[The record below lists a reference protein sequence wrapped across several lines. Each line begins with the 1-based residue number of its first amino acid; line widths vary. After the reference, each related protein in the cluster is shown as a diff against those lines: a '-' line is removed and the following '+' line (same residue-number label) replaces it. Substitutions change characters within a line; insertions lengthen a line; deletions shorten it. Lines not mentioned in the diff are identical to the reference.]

1 MGNQLAGVSTELNCI
16 ADLQEGL
23 VQKSE
28 LGGGKGRLL
37 KGLHCDSKDGECVVK
52 VYIRRDQSENNEL
65 DKAHRQLKAVEAK
78 LATHTQRVTASGKR
92 VTNVCGYSRIQESD
106 KAGWLTRHY
115 FYQSLYERI
124 VTRPFMPNVA
134 KRWCAFQLLKAVE
147 ELHTAGVGHGDLKAE
162 NVMISSLGWLYLVD
176 IAPFKPTYIK
186 HDNPADFSFYF
197 DTTEQHHCYLA
208 PERFYDPKEGTP
220 DFEAPVTEKMDLF
233 AAGCIIAQLFLDGD
247 VLFNLPDLLAYRKGT
262 LDPFQLLDARI
273 EDLEM
278 KQLLRHILQ
287 MDPNKRFTANEY
299 IKHWTPKVFSHFF
312 EMFFTNIIGC
322 GLINCNPDERMYIL
336 YSRFDDIVDA
346 IRRTRPGSAVAKAD
360 PGSDCAERLEQDV
373 QDGLTLLAQI
383 LTASIRHCKLS
394 ESKVLGLR
402 VVHRMAEYVTDDT
415 RLQWLLPHTV
425 AMLSDAGPLVRAK
438 AVQTIAFVVSRVQSF
453 PPSEAALFEEY
464 IMPALGRIPRD
475 ASEHVRTMY
484 AATLPQ
490 IAFHAWRFLETRQ
503 CINRSSHTT
512 SVDGIAAKGG
522 YDADAAELQDLFQNV
537 VQDLQRPGGEI
548 KRSILVCRSL
558 LHGIT
563 KLCTIFGIARTNDF
577 LLPMLTTFLNYRD
590 SQFRCMLYRQ
600 LVGVAC
606 YVGPTSL
613 HNFILPCMEQGMND
627 MEEYVVAEAVNGLA
641 NLCLVG
647 MFSCE
652 SIVPICKQVAPLLLH
667 PNAWIRKAALDF
679 VNAAARLPEVDVLC
693 HLMPILRPFLKY
705 PIVTIDRGTLMPCL
719 LSAMS
724 RHGFD
729 RAMRTA
735 MSHDKPGSLQR
746 QRSASLTTTGRT
758 SLVLGSRY
766 DTDASS
772 SIGPTDVGRPFP
784 PAQSSAASRVGS
796 SPDLWD
802 DHLLAGHAVKPAE
815 STATSDKSPLG
826 TPLLADVDLSFAP
839 EIVSLDTKSVVNDKG
854 DDAKLH
860 LMHDYIIRTAACI
873 ASKRREWG
881 GSSLGPTGGD
891 MAGQQHDLSEYKN
904 AMMMTIFRPPP
915 SQPHE
920 LLEEQADPLA
930 LAISQLENTRNYDL
944 TANSIIAKPTSRQMN
959 RLALQSLHPEIGTTS
974 TERRS
979 QGSLL
984 RTTSIV
990 AEGSE
995 SGVGPQHRSLSPEQ
1009 YVAGHDAMEEPAPW
1023 QNSEANLGYTFNG
1036 TSVSPRA
1043 TGSPFVRP
1051 SASPTLPAPSTSAGS
1066 SSSSS
1071 SAASATA
1078 AAAVASA
1085 ATDKAFSPPGS
1096 AAALPPQQSSYLNSV
1111 RPSSP
1116 LLCQAKEHDGA
1127 VLDSA
1132 SHEQLPIF
1140 LTAGADGTLRLWDLR
1155 QLDNESALVS
1165 RKVYPVQSVAQ
1176 RKILSCCM
1184 QSASA
1189 FTAAAGN
1196 DEGAFS
1202 LFDLNTG
1209 TELYHQ
1215 AIGNGVGGG
1224 ISCIRRVTTC
1234 DTFMCGSYTG
1244 VVCAVDSRVAKGEVW
1259 SSSPQTRHG
1268 PLTSLVLGD
1277 EAGKGYAVW
1286 MVTATL
1292 RGFVTLWDL
1301 RFRIPVFTLQYPQD
1315 NAAVYALSLCGNAPS
1330 VLMAANNNEV
1340 SRWNLESLRCQ
1351 TVFKA
1356 SPSGIGD
1363 TESRESR
1370 RASPAPTASLGSQF
1384 CAPPTT
1390 AASPTHSMR
1399 AICGFRECNWFITG
1413 GTDRKIRFWD
1423 SSNSGHSYTVSG
1435 LEPGEPQPKFIENRV
1450 QSTMEIRE
1458 QPMQMGE
1465 DDLRKSRGHHATST
1479 LNRNVTAHKD
1489 CITSLTLVCPMPQT
1503 NIPLLVSSSRDGMVK
1518 IWQNRVM
1525 QVPDKR

>member
-37 KGLHCDSKDGECVVK
+37 KGLHCDSKDAECVVK
-52 VYIRRDQSENNEL
+52 VYIRRDQSENSEL
-65 DKAHRQLKAVEAK
+65 EKAHKQLKAVEAK
-78 LATHTQRVTASGKR
+78 LTTHIQRATVSGKR
-92 VTNVCGYSRIQESD
+92 VTNVCGYSRVQESD
-106 KAGWLTRHY
+106 KAAWLTRHY

-124 VTRPFMPNVA
+124 VTRPFMPNIA

-147 ELHTAGVGHGDLKAE
+147 ELHTAGVAHGDLKAE
-162 NVMISSLGWLYLVD
+162 NVMVSSLGWLYLVD

-197 DTTEQHHCYLA
+197 DATEQHHCYLA
-208 PERFYDPKEGTP
+208 PERFYDPKEETP
-220 DFEAPVTEKMDLF
+220 DFDAPVTEKMDLF

-273 EDLEM
+273 EDPDV

-287 MDPNKRFTANEY
+287 MDPTKRFTAKEY
-299 IKHWTPKVFSHFF
+299 IRQWTPKVFSHYF

-336 YSRFDDIVDA
+336 YSRFDDIVEA
-346 IRRTRPGSAVAKAD
+346 IHNTRLPSPSKAD
-360 PGSDCAERLEQDV
+360 CCEPADGPEQDV
-373 QDGLTLLAQI
+373 QDGLTLLTQI

-402 VVHRMAEYVTDDT
+402 VVNRMAKYVADDT
-415 RLQWLLPHTV
+415 CLQWLLPHTV
-425 AMLSDAGPLVRAK
+425 AMLSDIAPVVRAK

-464 IMPALGRIPRD
+464 IMPALSRIPRD
-475 ASEHVRTMY
+475 ASEHVRAMY
-484 AATLPQ
+484 ASTLPQ

-512 SVDGIAAKGG
+512 SVDGVAAKGG

-548 KRSILVCRSL
+548 KRSVLVCRSL

-563 KLCTIFGIARTNDF
+563 KLCTIYGIARTNDF
-577 LLPMLTTFLNYRD
+577 LLPMLTTFLNSRD

-613 HNFILPCMEQGMND
+613 HNFILPCMEQGLND

-647 MFSCE
+647 MYSRD
-652 SIVPICKQVAPLLLH
+652 SIVSISKQVAPLLLH

-679 VNAAARLPEVDVLC
+679 ITAAAQLPEVDVLC

-705 PIVTIDRGTLMPCL
+705 PIVTISRSSLMPCL
-719 LSAMS
+719 LSTVS

-735 MSHDKPGSLQR
+735 TSNDKSGGFPR
-746 QRSASLTTTGRT
+746 QRSASLTTTGRG
-758 SLVLGSRY
+758 SLAPGVRC
-766 DTDASS
+766 DTDTSS
-772 SIGPTDVGRPFP
+772 SIVPDASRTFQ
-784 PAQSSAASRVGS
+784 QSSTASPGGS

-802 DHLLAGHAVKPAE
+802 DQSLGGDAPKTVDSNAK
-815 STATSDKSPLG
+815 SDKSPLS
-826 TPLLADVDLSFAP
+826 TPLLADIDFSFP
-839 EIVSLDTKSVVNDKG
+839 LETTTTLDSRGLVSDKG
-854 DDAKLH
+854 DDVKSQ
-860 LMHDYIIRTAACI
+860 LMHDYIARTAACI
-873 ASKRREWG
+873 ASKKREWG
-881 GSSLGPTGGD
+881 GTSLGPPGGD
-891 MAGQQHDLSEYKN
+891 AVGQQHDLSEYKN
-904 AMMMTIFRPPP
+904 ATMLTILRQPA

-920 LLEEQADPLA
+920 LLEEQVDPVTQ
-930 LAISQLENTRNYDL
+930 AISQLENTRNYEL
-944 TANSIIAKPTSRQMN
+944 TSASIIVKPTSRQMN
-959 RLALQSLHPEIGTTS
+959 RLALQSLHP
-974 TERRS
+974 
-979 QGSLL
+979 SLP
-984 RTTSIV
+984 RTTSAV
-990 AEGSE
+990 LEGTE
-995 SGVGPQHRSLSPEQ
+995 VTLQRRSVSPEPFS
-1009 YVAGHDAMEEPAPW
+1009 AGHDAMMEDQPVLW
-1023 QNSEANLGYTFNG
+1023 QHAEANVGHSFNA
-1036 TSVSPRA
+1036 V
-1043 TGSPFVRP
+1043 
-1051 SASPTLPAPSTSAGS
+1051 SPTLPLPISAGS
-1066 SSSSS
+1066 SSSSTS
-1071 SAASATA
+1071 VAA
-1078 AAAVASA
+1078 AAAVAA
-1085 ATDKAFSPPGS
+1085 AADKAFSPMGTP
-1096 AAALPPQQSSYLNSV
+1096 AALPTQQSSFLNSV

-1165 RKVYPVQSVAQ
+1165 RKVYPVQNTPQ

-1184 QSASA
+1184 QSAAA
-1189 FTAAAGN
+1189 FAAAAGN

-1215 AIGNGVGGG
+1215 AIGSGVGGG
-1224 ISCIRRVTTC
+1224 ISCIRRVTAC
-1234 DTFMCGSYTG
+1234 DTFMCASYSG

-1259 SSSPQTRHG
+1259 SSAPQTRHG

-1277 EAGKGYAVW
+1277 EQGKGYAVW

-1292 RGFVTLWDL
+1292 RGYVTLWDL
-1301 RFRIPVFTLQYPQD
+1301 RFRIPVFTLQYPQE
-1315 NAAVYALSLCGNAPS
+1315 NAVVYALSLCGSAPT

-1356 SPSGIGD
+1356 SPSCVGG
-1363 TESRESR
+1363 TESREGR
-1370 RASPAPTASLGSQF
+1370 RASPVPSSGFTGQF

-1390 AASPTHSMR
+1390 AASPTHSIR

-1423 SSNSGHSYTVSG
+1423 SSNPGHSYTVSG
-1435 LEPGEPQPKFIENRV
+1435 LDPGEPQPKFTESRV
-1450 QSTMEIRE
+1450 QSMTEVRE
-1458 QPMQMGE
+1458 QPMQMGD

-1489 CITSLTLVCPMPQT
+1489 CITSLALVCPMPQT

-1525 QVPDKR
+1525 QVQDKR